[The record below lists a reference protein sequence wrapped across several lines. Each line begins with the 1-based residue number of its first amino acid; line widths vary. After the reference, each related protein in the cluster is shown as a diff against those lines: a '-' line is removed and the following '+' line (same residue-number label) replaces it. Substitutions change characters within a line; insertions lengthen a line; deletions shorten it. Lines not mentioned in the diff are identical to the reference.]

1 MKPSESLES
10 EDLKDVRLLSL
21 EAENV
26 KRLLAIDIQFK
37 NGLTQICSEDNG
49 QGKTTALDCIWW
61 ALEGAKNIQDK
72 PIRKGQK
79 EARIT
84 VTLQSGEKTTII
96 VTREFKINKK
106 QELTTK
112 LILSNPDGSEY
123 VTSMGSQELLNTF
136 LTSLAFDP
144 LKFATMDS
152 KAQFDAM
159 KAFVPDID
167 FKAIAKANE
176 IDYETRKNINRDAKA
191 ARIKADEIGEIENP
205 GELIDEEALIAE
217 LEKASVFNSDI
228 AERSANRKTLAQE
241 ADDKFKESNQIKLDA
256 FSEIKKLEQ
265 EIKELS
271 KNAEE
276 KSLALFKESE
286 QIKEKLSGLK
296 PLPDTID
303 IGLVSKQLNEAR
315 NTNKLVRKYDELQS
329 YLGAAGRLE
338 KESDE
343 ITNRMESREQEKQK
357 AISNSKI
364 PVDNLTFGDE
374 CILLKGEPFEQASEA
389 EKIFAGMQ
397 LAVAQNPLLK
407 LVFIRQGSLMSE
419 KTKMMV
425 LQFCKKHDFT
435 VIMETV
441 GIQSKVG
448 NIVVIEDGQVFKQVK
463 KQESL

>member
-1 MKPSESLES
+1 M
-10 EDLKDVRLLSL
+10 SL

-26 KRLLAIDIQFK
+26 KRLVAIYIDFK
-37 NGLTQICSEDNG
+37 GNLVQICSEDNG

-79 EARIT
+79 EARIV
-84 VTLQSGEKTTII
+84 VTLTNGKQTTII

-123 VTSMGSQELLNTF
+123 VTSMSSQELLNTF

-152 KAQFDAM
+152 KAQFDAL
-159 KAFVPDID
+159 KAFVPKID

-176 IDYETRKNINRDAKA
+176 ADYEERKNINRDAKA
-191 ARIKADEIGEIENP
+191 ARIKADEIEVLEGSENLK
-205 GELIDEEALIAE
+205 LIDEEALIAE
-217 LEKASVFNSDI
+217 LEKASTFNADI
-228 AERSANRKTLAQE
+228 NERTTNRKTLAQE
-241 ADDKFKESNQIKLDA
+241 ADDKSEESKQITIDAIKEAQ
-256 FSEIKKLEQ
+256 ELEE
-265 EIKELS
+265 EIKELLE
-271 KNAEE
+271 NARE
-276 KSLALFKESE
+276 KSIMLAKESAE
-286 QIKEKLSGLK
+286 IKLKLAGLQ
-296 PLPDTID
+296 PLPKPIN
-303 IGLVSKQLNEAR
+303 IGMVSNQINEAR
-315 NTNKLVRKYDELQS
+315 TNNIKFNKHAELQMHINN
-329 YLGAAGRLE
+329 AERLE
-338 KESDE
+338 KESDK
-343 ITNRMESREQEKQK
+343 ITVRMEKREEEKK
-357 AISNSKI
+357 IAIANSDI

-374 CILLKGEPFEQASEA
+374 CILLDGQPFEQASEA
-389 EKIFAGMQ
+389 QKIFAGMQ
-397 LAVAQNPLLK
+397 LTVAQNPLLK

-425 LQFCKKHDFT
+425 LEFCKKHNFT

-441 GIQSKVG
+441 GTQSKVG
-448 NIVVIEDGQVFKQVK
+448 NIVVIEDGQIVKQAK